1 MSLIHVSRRS
11 PREGHGH
18 PLQYSYLESPTER
31 GAWWATVH
39 GVAKSQTQLKQL
51 STHACTYKDIAI
63 IPHITSVDSWGSIY
77 YLKFLVLEF
86 CKNNNNNNNNKNL
99 CNLFKDLFSHPFE
112 NRIKKFRIH
121 KYLYSSFRECT
132 VLSFREV
139 ALNKMDLFTALIK
152 STKHA
157 ISRWCN
163 KFYYT
168 FSILLGSQGVALIPE

>member
-31 GAWWATVH
+31 GAWWATFH

-63 IPHITSVDSWGSIY
+63 IPHITSVDSWSSIY

-86 CKNNNNNNNNKNL
+86 CKKNNNNNNNKNL

-112 NRIKKFRIH
+112 NRIKNSEFTNTYIPVLEKV
-121 KYLYSSFRECT
+121 LYS
-132 VLSFREV
+132 VLE
-139 ALNKMDLFTALIK
+139 KWHWT
-152 STKHA
+152 
-157 ISRWCN
+157 RW
-163 KFYYT
+163 T
-168 FSILLGSQGVALIPE
+168 

>member
-63 IPHITSVDSWGSIY
+63 SYRYSYIPHITSVDSWGSIY

-112 NRIKKFRIH
+112 NRIKNSEFTNTYIPVLENV
-121 KYLYSSFRECT
+121 LYS
-132 VLSFREV
+132 VLE
-139 ALNKMDLFTALIK
+139 KWHWT
-152 STKHA
+152 
-157 ISRWCN
+157 RWT
-163 KFYYT
+163 Y
-168 FSILLGSQGVALIPE
+168 SLLS